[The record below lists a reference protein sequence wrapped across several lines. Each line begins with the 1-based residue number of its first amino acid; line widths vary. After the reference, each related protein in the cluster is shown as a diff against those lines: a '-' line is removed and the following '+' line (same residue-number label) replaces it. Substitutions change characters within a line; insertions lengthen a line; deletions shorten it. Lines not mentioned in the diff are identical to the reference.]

1 VASGIATNGVNG
13 SSGPAAGG
21 GRMKEAKSSGLI
33 GIEDHIYGT
42 LSRRNDSHEFS
53 SFLET
58 PPSVLSTT
66 RDGREV
72 RDDRPVQWVD
82 LCTHA
87 ACLRMMAN
95 NPSPEV
101 VLRIT
106 IAERDDCFKTPLER
120 AFASVHQS
128 YEERDH
134 AYIPRYLP
142 LGQL

>member
-1 VASGIATNGVNG
+1 
-13 SSGPAAGG
+13 
-21 GRMKEAKSSGLI
+21 MKEAKSSGLI

-82 LCTHA
+82 LMY
-87 ACLRMMAN
+87 ACGLLKN
-95 NPSPEV
+95 DSEQPE
-101 VLRIT
+101 
-106 IAERDDCFKTPLER
+106 P
-120 AFASVHQS
+120 
-128 YEERDH
+128 
-134 AYIPRYLP
+134 
-142 LGQL
+142 